1 MDKDFSE
8 TIDIPQNST
17 TTQTTQ
23 QNDVLENVNATYEQ
37 MLKDVRKMIKDNN
50 EAAKLE

>member
-17 TTQTTQ
+17 TQTTQ
-23 QNDVLENVNATYEQ
+23 QNDILENVNATYEQ